1 MLRAC
6 CILFSAPKKTADD
19 TKSVALITLEA
30 PATIKSDQTATVKI
44 KHAFPVELGE
54 KAIQV
59 TLKGADNEHLVR
71 KEVKASGTGEIE
83 VTFDIPAGIPGGKVS
98 FAGLAGISIKDALQH
113 LQTKPV
119 PVK

>member
-6 CILFSAPKKTADD
+6 CILFSAPKKAADD
-19 TKSVALITLEA
+19 TKPVALITLEA

-44 KHAFPVELGE
+44 KHAFPAE
-54 KAIQV
+54 KALQV
-59 TLKGADNEHLVR
+59 TLKSADNEHLVR

-83 VTFDIPAGIPGGKVS
+83 VAFDIPAGIPGGKVS